1 MRPYDM
7 PAILDDVTTIKTSAG
22 AVTTRNSSPGVWLD
36 NLAVEAKVLGVV
48 WGDAYEKRAFVA
60 FSRLHNLGKLR
71 GQWRDDKQRQW
82 ELDVEDFPIDYLD
95 TLKSKFLSLFWA
107 DLEQL
112 VRDLDPEG
120 NHVTSEAELETLFK
134 SSGLSMP
141 ALSLESSFGL
151 GVVEKS
157 FWEHHVV
164 DQTISR
170 KQRALN
176 ALVYHKAA
184 APGAPQ
190 EKSLKKVGYT
200 NDAAGEEASPKE
212 ALAAAGVES
221 KKEVKIKEAK
231 EAGKAASGGPGTAA
245 VRPDLLR
252 VGGLCEQPTAKVK
265 KLSTLKGPLAI
276 ELEKDRPT
284 AEFSGSTKPMCFQ
297 CLGHDSDAC
306 PKTDPNTLHHGKLAS
321 GDIGLARVKMDAA
334 VTAWK
339 AKHSEL
345 VNPLRK
351 RVVRY
356 GGLREDNG
364 CPALKTEENQIKE
377 LERLEKMG
385 GNSGGEAAVTQSPAD
400 MEGAPAVSEVMHTM
414 FDAVWTEEEGGAAAL
429 QHGPDESFL
438 ASPPPQ
444 IESAEIDPDQVDP
457 TRLERGLLLEGLTK
471 AGVFDGLSPAVMP
484 KISSVVA
491 DRVLSQRSTNAASTG
506 RSLALSDDDARS
518 ARGHV
523 VQLAK
528 ELLSRDLLRP
538 SSEKSNL
545 EKAVASWS
553 NQSSRPAVRALG
565 AIDPN
570 AWTVAV

>member
-1 MRPYDM
+1 M
-7 PAILDDVTTIKTSAG
+7 AGIL
-22 AVTTRNSSPGVWLD
+22 
-36 NLAVEAKVLGVV
+36 
-48 WGDAYEKRAFVA
+48 
-60 FSRLHNLGKLR
+60 
-71 GQWRDDKQRQW
+71 
-82 ELDVEDFPIDYLD
+82 
-95 TLKSKFLSLFWA
+95 
-107 DLEQL
+107 
-112 VRDLDPEG
+112 
-120 NHVTSEAELETLFK
+120 
-134 SSGLSMP
+134 
-141 ALSLESSFGL
+141 
-151 GVVEKS
+151 
-157 FWEHHVV
+157 
-164 DQTISR
+164 
-170 KQRALN
+170 
-176 ALVYHKAA
+176 
-184 APGAPQ
+184 
-190 EKSLKKVGYT
+190 
-200 NDAAGEEASPKE
+200 
-212 ALAAAGVES
+212 
-221 KKEVKIKEAK
+221 
-231 EAGKAASGGPGTAA
+231 
-245 VRPDLLR
+245 
-252 VGGLCEQPTAKVK
+252 
-265 KLSTLKGPLAI
+265 
-276 ELEKDRPT
+276 
-284 AEFSGSTKPMCFQ
+284 CFQ

-321 GDIGLARVKMDAA
+321 GDIGLANVKMDAA

-364 CPALKTEENQIKE
+364 CPALKTEENQLKE
-377 LERLEKMG
+377 LERLDKMG

-444 IESAEIDPDQVDP
+444 IESAQIDPDQVDP

-491 DRVLSQRSTNAASTG
+491 DRVLSRRSTNAASTG
-506 RSLALSDDDARS
+506 RSLALSDGDARS

-570 AWTVAV
+570 AWKVAVGAEAVAADGTRSCPVTVAGMEGTVVEHYDTALDDQGQLETQTCLLNVVVTVKPGMMVMDLLASMRARAASEMVHIPPIEGREVPALLALIWEIYHDLMQTDHPLDPRVLAFFPPEQLDDVVCRGLQALNGSLTSIVIVRGESSHNSGLSVSSLSVCNDVVGHARKFVPVKQKSDSEFTSWANAARNGKNTIRNLKNRMYNLKNKTRVYNLKTRFFKVAGVISTTWPGYGI